1 MGVDSVGGSSRS
13 STTSS
18 SSGTSSTSSTS
29 ANTPE
34 PKASP
39 PPEPP
44 KPRMNFEASSFTPSF
59 KPPTTM
65 PELNPLLDPA
75 PMAQRAQ
82 LTRPEPGQNVMAPSP
97 MGPPSTFQPTERLP
111 SGQLAPVGPPA
122 DAFHPVPASVPLPVP
137 RPEHL
142 STQAP
147 LQAPI
152 PMQRPENLGT
162 PPSTPAGA
170 GTIRFGA
177 DANQAAVSEHTRQVL
192 QDIMAQA
199 GVADLRITSTARTPE
214 RQALAMYNNIQSQG
228 VASQKRLYGAPGD
241 RVVDAYVAGKEAGL
255 SRDEILQA
263 MTAQIHA
270 EGPANVSR
278 HMANDPSAIN
288 VIDISPDS
296 IAQGQRPAF
305 LEAAR
310 NHPSVSRVLDPSN
323 NDPAFH
329 LEISQPQ

>member
-1 MGVDSVGGSSRS
+1 
-13 STTSS
+13 
-18 SSGTSSTSSTS
+18 
-29 ANTPE
+29 
-34 PKASP
+34 
-39 PPEPP
+39 
-44 KPRMNFEASSFTPSF
+44 
-59 KPPTTM
+59 M
-65 PELNPLLDPA
+65 PELNPMLDPT

-82 LTRPEPGQNVMAPSP
+82 LTRSEPGQDVTAPSP

-122 DAFHPVPASVPLPVP
+122 DAFHPVPKAAPELTSVPLPVP

-152 PMQRPENLGT
+152 PMQRPANLGA

-228 VASQKRLYGAPGD
+228 VASQKELYGAPGD

-278 HMANDPSAIN
+278 HMANDPSALN

-296 IAQGQRPAF
+296 IARDQRPAF

-323 NDPAFH
+323 KDPAFH
-329 LEISQPQ
+329 LEINQPQ